1 MSAGIDFVDW
11 VTDGFSA
18 RFRIASDGPVAL
30 VSFVASGALGL
41 ADGPHDPPALGLAD
55 GPDDPPALGL
65 ADGPDDPQPLVELT
79 TVGHGRFPGGFRHV
93 DSTIGARL
101 RHVSHQ
107 RSGDGTDAWFRVV
120 QADAATGLQVE
131 SVFRA
136 RAGVGAFQ
144 TWTEVSAERGEHVVD
159 FVSSFATGAYLTD
172 SGSTVDEFALTH
184 ADNDWAAES
193 RWRIEPLRDIGLARI
208 DREAQH
214 HPPRSRA
221 VVQNR
226 GSWSTG
232 EALPIGVLSAGSS
245 GRASAGADPAGPQSY
260 ALVWQVEHNGP
271 WLYEL
276 GETRRH
282 AYVLCSGP
290 TDQEHQW
297 TAVVR
302 PGQPLVS
309 VPVSVGI
316 ASSVGRAFEV
326 LTAQR
331 RAFRHLR
338 DADRALPLVF
348 NDYMNTLMGDPTTEK
363 LLPLIDAAADA
374 GADLFCIDAG
384 WYAEGHWWDTVGEW
398 EEAASRFP
406 TGLGFVI
413 DHIRSRGMQAG
424 LWLEPEVIGIH
435 SPLAS
440 SLPSSAFVHHRGVRV
455 AEHGRHLLD
464 LRSPEARA
472 HLDSV
477 VDRLVG
483 TLGVTFFKMDYN
495 TMTGPW
501 SGSLEHSRALLD
513 WLDDVQ
519 ERYPALLIENCASG
533 AMRADFAMLSR
544 LHMQSTSDQQDPVL
558 YASIAAAA
566 PAAMLPEQAGNWAYP
581 APSMSPDLF
590 EFSLVNGV
598 LGRMYLSGYLN
609 EMSSS
614 QRAVVASAIA
624 AHRQVLEIV
633 DTAVPVW
640 PLGLPGWEDPWV
652 ALGLQA
658 ASGSGSSDLF
668 LSVWALPGAGSSV
681 SLPLPE
687 FVGLAVSV
695 TALFPT
701 ELGAW
706 DVTWDAAAGVLH
718 VANGGATPTARVL
731 RVRPEGAGAGR

>member
-1 MSAGIDFVDW
+1 MGVERAGSGRGTVTGAFVDW
-11 VTDGFSA
+11 TTPGFSA
-18 RFRIASDGPVAL
+18 RFRVGDDQPAAL
-30 VSFVASGALGL
+30 VSFAPTGGAL
-41 ADGPHDPPALGLAD
+41 ADGPA
-55 GPDDPPALGL
+55 
-65 ADGPDDPQPLVELT
+65 DPQPLVELT

-101 RHVSHQ
+101 RPVSHHVQ
-107 RSGDGTDAWFRVV
+107 EDGTDLWFRIL
-120 QADAATGLQVE
+120 QEDAVTGLQAE

-136 RAGVGAFQ
+136 EAGVPAFQ
-144 TWTEVSAERGEHVVD
+144 TWTEVRAERGEHVVD
-159 FVSSFATGAYLTD
+159 FVSSFATGAFLTD
-172 SGSTVDEFALTH
+172 SGVTVDELSLLH
-184 ADNDWAAES
+184 ADNDWAAEN
-193 RWRIEPLRDIGLARI
+193 RWHTDPLRSIGLARI

-232 EALPIGVLSAGSS
+232 EALPIGVLDASSAPYS
-245 GRASAGADPAGPQSY
+245 
-260 ALVWQVEHNGP
+260 LVWQVEHNGP

-276 GETRRH
+276 GETRQH
-282 AYVLCSGP
+282 AYLLLSGP

-297 TAVVR
+297 TTVVAPDR
-302 PGQPLVS
+302 PFVS

-316 ASSVGRAFEV
+316 ASSVGGAFEV

-331 RAFRHLR
+331 RVRRSLR
-338 DADRALPLVF
+338 PVDASMPLVF

-384 WYAEGHWWDTVGEW
+384 WYAEGHWWDTVGAW
-398 EEAASRFP
+398 EPAASRFP
-406 TGLGFVI
+406 TGLEAVI
-413 DHIRSRGMQAG
+413 GHIRSRGMQAG

-440 SLPSSAFVHHRGVRV
+440 SLPYSAFVHHRGVRV

-472 HLDSV
+472 HLDAV

-483 TLGVTFFKMDYN
+483 SLGVTFFKMDYN
-495 TMTGPW
+495 TMTGPF

-519 ERYPALLIENCASG
+519 ARYPALLIENCASG
-533 AMRADFAMLSR
+533 AMRADAAMLSR
-544 LHMQSTSDQQDPVL
+544 LHLQSTSDQQDPVL

-581 APSMSPDLF
+581 APSMSDDLF
-590 EFSLVNGV
+590 TLSLVNGV
-598 LGRMYLSGYLN
+598 LGRMYLSGYLSS
-609 EMSSS
+609 MSGA
-614 QRAVVASAIA
+614 QREVVGSAIA
-624 AHRQVLEIV
+624 AHRQVLEII
-633 DTAVPVW
+633 DAALPVW
-640 PLGLPGWEDPWV
+640 PLGLPGWEDTWI
-652 ALGLQA
+652 ALGLRA
-658 ASGSGSSDLF
+658 ASGDLY
-668 LSVWALPGAGSSV
+668 LSVWALPGAPSAV
-681 SLPLPE
+681 SLPLP
-687 FVGLAVSV
+687 GWAGHAVTV
-695 TALFPT
+695 EPLFPT

-706 DVTWDAAAGVLH
+706 AVSWDAAAGVLH
-718 VANGGATPTARVL
+718 VDHGGATPTARVF
-731 RVRPEGAGAGR
+731 RVRRAPGIRLEGADAGR

>member
-1 MSAGIDFVDW
+1 MSDGPTFVDW
-11 VTDGFSA
+11 VTDGFAA
-18 RFRIASDGPVAL
+18 RFRVGADQPAAL
-30 VSFVASGALGL
+30 VSFVATGGVL
-41 ADGPHDPPALGLAD
+41 ADGPE
-55 GPDDPPALGL
+55 
-65 ADGPDDPQPLVELT
+65 DPQPLVELT

-101 RHVSHQ
+101 RPVSHHVHD
-107 RSGDGTDAWFRVV
+107 DGTDLWFRIV
-120 QADAATGLQVE
+120 QADGATRLQAE

-136 RAGVGAFQ
+136 RAGVPAFQ
-144 TWTEVSAERGEHVVD
+144 TWTEVSAEHGEHVVD
-159 FVSSFATGAYLTD
+159 SVSSFATGAFLTD
-172 SGSTVDEFALTH
+172 SGATVDELTLVH

-193 RWRIEPLRDIGLARI
+193 RWRTDPLRSIGLAAI

-232 EALPIGVLSAGSS
+232 EALPIGVL
-245 GRASAGADPAGPQSY
+245 QSDRY

-282 AYVLCSGP
+282 AYLLLSGP

-297 TAVVR
+297 TTVVT
-302 PGQPLVS
+302 PEQPFTS

-316 ASSVGRAFEV
+316 ARSSSSALAV

-331 RAFRHLR
+331 RAFRAVR
-338 DADRALPLVF
+338 PADRALPLVF

-384 WYAEGHWWDTVGEW
+384 WYAEGHWWDTVGAW

-406 TGLGFVI
+406 TGLGAVI
-413 DHIRSRGMQAG
+413 DHIRGRGMQAG

-440 SLPSSAFVHHRGVRV
+440 TLPPSAFVEHHGVRV

-483 TLGVTFFKMDYN
+483 ELGVTFFKMDNN
-495 TMTGPW
+495 TMTGPFA
-501 SGSLEHSRALLD
+501 GMLDHQRALLD
-513 WLDDVQ
+513 WLDAVQ

-533 AMRADFAMLSR
+533 AMRADWAMLSR

-558 YASIAAAA
+558 SATIAAAA

-581 APSMSPDLF
+581 APTMDPELF
-590 EFSLVNGV
+590 TLSLVNGV

-609 EMSSS
+609 EMSAS
-614 QRAVVASAIA
+614 QRAVVGDAIA
-624 AHRQVLEIV
+624 AHRQVLEIIES
-633 DTAVPVW
+633 AVPVW
-640 PLGLPGWEDPWV
+640 PLGLPGWEHTWV
-652 ALGLQA
+652 ALGLA
-658 ASGSGSSDLF
+658 VPDGDLF
-668 LSVWALPGAGSSV
+668 LSVWALPGASASV
-681 SLPLPE
+681 SLPLPAFAGQTVVVE
-687 FVGLAVSV
+687 P
-695 TALFPT
+695 LFPT
-701 ELGAW
+701 ALGSWSVA
-706 DVTWDAAAGVLH
+706 WDAASGSLEVT
-718 VANGGATPTARVL
+718 NGGSTPTARVL
-731 RVRPEGAGAGR
+731 RVRSQEADAEA

>member
-1 MSAGIDFVDW
+1 VGVERTGSGRGTVTREFADW
-11 VTDGFSA
+11 TTPGFSA
-18 RFRIASDGPVAL
+18 RFRVGDDQPAAL
-30 VSFVASGALGL
+30 VSFVPAGGAL
-41 ADGPHDPPALGLAD
+41 ADGPA
-55 GPDDPPALGL
+55 
-65 ADGPDDPQPLVELT
+65 DPQPLVELT

-101 RHVSHQ
+101 RPVSHHVHE
-107 RSGDGTDAWFRVV
+107 DGTDLWFRIL
-120 QADAATGLQVE
+120 QEDAATGLQAE

-136 RAGVGAFQ
+136 EAGVPAFQ
-144 TWTEVSAERGEHVVD
+144 TWTEVRAERGEHVVD
-159 FVSSFATGAYLTD
+159 FVSSFATGAFLTD
-172 SGSTVDEFALTH
+172 SGATVDELSLLH
-184 ADNDWAAES
+184 ADNDWAAEN
-193 RWRIEPLRDIGLARI
+193 RWRSDPLRSIGLARI

-232 EALPIGVLSAGSS
+232 EALPIGLLD
-245 GRASAGADPAGPQSY
+245 GASY

-282 AYVLCSGP
+282 AYLLLSGP

-297 TAVVR
+297 ATVVAPDR
-302 PGQPLVS
+302 PFVS

-316 ASSVGRAFEV
+316 ASSVGGAFEV

-331 RAFRHLR
+331 RARRSLR
-338 DADRALPLVF
+338 PVDASMPLVF

-384 WYAEGHWWDTVGEW
+384 WYAEGHWWDTVGAW
-398 EEAASRFP
+398 EPAASRFP
-406 TGLGFVI
+406 TGLEFVI
-413 DHIRSRGMQAG
+413 GHIRSRGMQAG

-440 SLPSSAFVHHRGVRV
+440 SLPASAFVHHRGVRV

-472 HLDSV
+472 HLDAV

-483 TLGVTFFKMDYN
+483 SLGVTFFKMDHN
-495 TMTGPW
+495 TMTGPF
-501 SGSLEHSRALLD
+501 SGSLEHARALLD

-519 ERYPALLIENCASG
+519 ARYPALLIENCASG
-533 AMRADFAMLSR
+533 AMRADAAMLSR
-544 LHMQSTSDQQDPVL
+544 LHLQSTSDQQDPVL

-581 APSMSPDLF
+581 APSMSDDLF
-590 EFSLVNGV
+590 TLSLVNGV
-598 LGRMYLSGYLN
+598 LGRMYLSGYLSS
-609 EMSSS
+609 MSGE
-614 QRAVVASAIA
+614 QREVVGFAIA
-624 AHRQVLEIV
+624 AHRQVLEII
-633 DTAVPVW
+633 DTALPEW
-640 PLGLPGWEDPWV
+640 PLGLPGWEDAWV
-652 ALGLQA
+652 ALGLRA
-658 ASGSGSSDLF
+658 ASGDLY
-668 LSVWALPGAGSSV
+668 LSVWALPGASSSV
-681 SLPLPE
+681 SLPLS
-687 FVGLAVSV
+687 GWAGRTV
-695 TALFPT
+695 TVEPLFPT

-706 DVTWDAAAGVLH
+706 DVSWDAAAGVLH
-718 VANGGATPTARVL
+718 VDHGGATPTARVL
-731 RVRPEGAGAGR
+731 RVRREPGTPPEGADAGR

>member
-1 MSAGIDFVDW
+1 MSGVFADW
-11 VTDGFSA
+11 VTPGFSA
-18 RFRIASDGPVAL
+18 RFRIGDDQPAAL
-30 VSFVASGALGL
+30 VSFVAAGGALAGGAR
-41 ADGPHDPPALGLAD
+41 ADGALLD
-55 GPDDPPALGL
+55 GPA
-65 ADGPDDPQPLVELT
+65 DPQPLVELT
-79 TVGHGRFPGGFRHV
+79 TIGHGRFPGGYRHV

-101 RHVSHQ
+101 RPVSW
-107 RSGDGTDAWFRVV
+107 RVSDDATDPWFRIV
-120 QADAATGLQVE
+120 QADVATGLQVE

-136 RAGVGAFQ
+136 RADVAGFQ
-144 TWTEVSAERGEHVVD
+144 TWTEVSAEDGEHVVD
-159 FVSSFATGAYLTD
+159 FVSSFATGAFLTD
-172 SGSTVDEFALTH
+172 SGAGVDDLALVH

-193 RWRIEPLRDIGLARI
+193 RWRTDPLRSIGLAAI

-232 EALPIGVLSAGSS
+232 EALPIGVLTTAP
-245 GRASAGADPAGPQSY
+245 SAGAAPY

-282 AYVLCSGP
+282 AYVLLSGP

-297 TAVVR
+297 TAVVA
-302 PGQPLVS
+302 PGQPFVS

-316 ASSVGRAFEV
+316 AGSVGGAFGV

-331 RAFRHLR
+331 RAFRHVR
-338 DADRALPLVF
+338 EADRALPLVF

-384 WYAEGHWWDTVGEW
+384 WYAEGHWWDTVGAW

-435 SPLAS
+435 SPLAAT
-440 SLPSSAFVHHRGVRV
+440 LPDDAFVHHHGVRV

-464 LRSPEARA
+464 LRSPAARA

-483 TLGVTFFKMDYN
+483 SLGVTFFKMDNN
-495 TMTGPW
+495 TMTGPFA
-501 SGSLEHSRALLD
+501 GMLDHQRALLD
-513 WLDDVQ
+513 WIDAVQ
-519 ERYPALLIENCASG
+519 ERYPSLLIENCASG
-533 AMRADFAMLSR
+533 AMRADSAMLSR

-558 YASIAAAA
+558 SASIAAAA

-590 EFSLVNGV
+590 DLSLVNGV

-609 EMSSS
+609 SMSTS
-614 QRAVVASAIA
+614 QRAVVRSAIA
-624 AHRQVLEIV
+624 AHRAVLEIIESS
-633 DTAVPVW
+633 VPEW
-640 PLGLPGWEDPWV
+640 PLGLPAWEDPWL
-652 ALGLQA
+652 ALGLRA
-658 ASGSGSSDLF
+658 PSGDLY
-668 LSVWALPGAGSSV
+668 LSVWSLPGASGSV
-681 SLPLPE
+681 SLPLPG
-687 FVGLAVSV
+687 FAGQAVV
-695 TALFPT
+695 VEPLFPT
-701 ELGAW
+701 ALGSW
-706 DVTWDAAAGVLH
+706 SVTWDAASGSLE

-731 RVRPEGAGAGR
+731 RVRPEGADAEH

>member
-1 MSAGIDFVDW
+1 MSGTFADW
-11 VTDGFSA
+11 VTPGFSA
-18 RFRIASDGPVAL
+18 RFRIGDDQPAAL
-30 VSFVASGALGL
+30 VSFVPAGGAL
-41 ADGPHDPPALGLAD
+41 ADGPV
-55 GPDDPPALGL
+55 
-65 ADGPDDPQPLVELT
+65 DPQPLVELT
-79 TVGHGRFPGGFRHV
+79 TIGHGRFPGGFRHV

-101 RHVSHQ
+101 RPVSH
-107 RSGDGTDAWFRVV
+107 RVSDDGTDPWFRIV

-136 RAGVGAFQ
+136 RADVPGFQ
-144 TWTEVSAERGEHVVD
+144 TWTEVSTPEGGEHVVD
-159 FVSSFATGAYLTD
+159 FASSFATGAFLTD
-172 SGSTVDEFALTH
+172 SGATVDDLSLAH

-193 RWRIEPLRDIGLARI
+193 RWRTDPLRSIGLARI

-232 EALPIGVLSAGSS
+232 EALPIGVLTPA
-245 GRASAGADPAGPQSY
+245 ASAGAGPY

-282 AYVLCSGP
+282 AYLMLSGP

-297 TAVVR
+297 TAVVA
-302 PGQPLVS
+302 PGQPFVS

-316 ASSVGRAFEV
+316 ASSVGSAFAV

-331 RAFRHLR
+331 RAFRHVR
-338 DADRALPLVF
+338 EADRTLPLVF

-384 WYAEGHWWDTVGEW
+384 WYAEGHWWDTVGAW

-435 SPLAS
+435 SPLAI
-440 SLPSSAFVHHRGVRV
+440 SLPSSAFVHHHGVRV

-464 LRSPEARA
+464 LRSPAARA

-483 TLGVTFFKMDYN
+483 SLGVTFFKMDYN

-501 SGSLEHSRALLD
+501 VGTVDGGRALLD

-519 ERYPALLIENCASG
+519 ERYPSLLIENCASG
-533 AMRADFAMLSR
+533 AMRADSAMLSR

-558 YASIAAAA
+558 SASIAAAA

-581 APSMSPDLF
+581 APSMADDLF
-590 EFSLVNGV
+590 EMSLVNGV

-609 EMSSS
+609 EMSAA
-614 QRAVVASAIA
+614 QRAVVRSAIT
-624 AHRQVLEIV
+624 AHRTVLEVIESS
-633 DTAVPVW
+633 VPEW
-640 PLGLPGWEDPWV
+640 PLGLPAWEDPWL
-652 ALGLQA
+652 ALGLRA
-658 ASGSGSSDLF
+658 PGGDLY

-681 SLPLPE
+681 SLPLPG
-687 FVGLAVSV
+687 FVGQAVV
-695 TALFPT
+695 VEPLFPT
-701 ELGAW
+701 ALGSWSVA
-706 DVTWDAAAGVLH
+706 WDAASGSLEVT
-718 VANGGATPTARVL
+718 NSGATPTARVL
-731 RVRPEGAGAGR
+731 RVRPEGADAEH

>member
-1 MSAGIDFVDW
+1 MSDGSTFVDW
-11 VTDGFSA
+11 VTDGFAA
-18 RFRIASDGPVAL
+18 RFRVGADQPAAL
-30 VSFVASGALGL
+30 VSFVPTGRVSTDGVSGGA
-41 ADGPHDPPALGLAD
+41 
-55 GPDDPPALGL
+55 L

-79 TVGHGRFPGGFRHV
+79 TIGHGRFPGGFRHV

-101 RHVSHQ
+101 RPVSHHVHD
-107 RSGDGTDAWFRVV
+107 DGADLWFRVV

-136 RAGVGAFQ
+136 RAGVPAFQ
-144 TWTEVSAERGEHVVD
+144 TWTEVSVERGEHVVD
-159 FVSSFATGAYLTD
+159 SVSSFATGAFLTD
-172 SGSTVDEFALTH
+172 SGATVDEFALVH

-193 RWRIEPLRDIGLARI
+193 RWRTDPLRDIGLATI

-232 EALPIGVLSAGSS
+232 EALPIGVLQ
-245 GRASAGADPAGPQSY
+245 ADGTVPAPY

-282 AYVLCSGP
+282 AYLLLSGP

-297 TAVVR
+297 TAVVT
-302 PGQPLVS
+302 PEQPFTS

-316 ASSVGRAFEV
+316 AGSIDDAFGV
-326 LTAQR
+326 LTRQR
-331 RAFRHLR
+331 RAFRHVR
-338 DADRALPLVF
+338 EADRALPLVF

-384 WYAEGHWWDTVGEW
+384 WYAEGHWWDTVGAW

-406 TGLGFVI
+406 TGLGAVI
-413 DHIRSRGMQAG
+413 DHIRARGMQAG
-424 LWLEPEVIGIH
+424 LWLEPEVIGVH
-435 SPLAS
+435 SPLAI
-440 SLPSSAFVHHRGVRV
+440 SLPSSAFVEHHGVRV

-472 HLDSV
+472 HLDAV

-483 TLGVTFFKMDYN
+483 ELGVTFFKMDNN
-495 TMTGPW
+495 TMTGPFA
-501 SGSLEHSRALLD
+501 GMLDHQRALLD
-513 WLDDVQ
+513 WLDAVQ

-533 AMRADFAMLSR
+533 AMRADWAMLSR

-558 YASIAAAA
+558 SATIAAAA

-581 APSMSPDLF
+581 APTMDPELF
-590 EFSLVNGV
+590 TLSLVNGV

-609 EMSSS
+609 EMSPS
-614 QRAVVASAIA
+614 QRALVGDAIA
-624 AHRQVLEIV
+624 AHRQVLDVVE
-633 DTAVPVW
+633 ASVPVW
-640 PLGLPGWEDPWV
+640 PLGLPAWEDPWV
-652 ALGLQA
+652 ALGLRA
-658 ASGSGSSDLF
+658 TSGDLY
-668 LSVWALPGAGSSV
+668 LSVWSLPGASSSV
-681 SLPLPE
+681 SLPLPA
-687 FVGLAVSV
+687 LAGQAVAV
-695 TALFPT
+695 EPLFPT
-701 ELGAW
+701 ALGSWSVA
-706 DVTWDAAAGVLH
+706 WDAASGSLEVT
-718 VANGGATPTARVL
+718 NGGSTPTARVL
-731 RVRPEGAGAGR
+731 RVRPQEADAGA

>member
-1 MSAGIDFVDW
+1 MSGEFVDW
-11 VTDGFSA
+11 TTPGFSA
-18 RFRIASDGPVAL
+18 RFRVGDDQPAAL
-30 VSFVASGALGL
+30 VSFVPVGGAL
-41 ADGPHDPPALGLAD
+41 ADGTLSD
-55 GPDDPPALGL
+55 GPA
-65 ADGPDDPQPLVELT
+65 DPQPLVELT

-101 RHVSHQ
+101 RPVSHHVHE
-107 RSGDGTDAWFRVV
+107 DGTDVWFRIL
-120 QADAATGLQVE
+120 QEDAATGLQAE

-136 RAGVGAFQ
+136 EAGVPAFQ
-144 TWTEVSAERGEHVVD
+144 TWTEVRAERGEHVVD
-159 FVSSFATGAYLTD
+159 FVSSFATGAFLTD
-172 SGSTVDEFALTH
+172 SGVTVDELSLLH
-184 ADNDWAAES
+184 ADNDWAAEN
-193 RWRIEPLRDIGLARI
+193 RWRTDPLRSIGLARI

-232 EALPIGVLSAGSS
+232 EALPIGVLDA
-245 GRASAGADPAGPQSY
+245 ASTAYS
-260 ALVWQVEHNGP
+260 LVWQVEHNGP

-282 AYVLCSGP
+282 AYLLLSGP

-297 TAVVR
+297 TTVVTPDR
-302 PGQPLVS
+302 PFVS

-316 ASSVGRAFEV
+316 ASSVGGAFEV

-331 RAFRHLR
+331 RARRSLR
-338 DADRALPLVF
+338 PVDASMPLVF

-384 WYAEGHWWDTVGEW
+384 WYAEGHWWDTVGAW
-398 EEAASRFP
+398 EPAASRFP
-406 TGLGFVI
+406 TGLEAVI
-413 DHIRSRGMQAG
+413 GHIRSRGMQAG

-440 SLPSSAFVHHRGVRV
+440 SLPASAFVHHRGVRV

-472 HLDSV
+472 HLDAV

-483 TLGVTFFKMDYN
+483 SLGVSFFKMDYN
-495 TMTGPW
+495 TMTGPF

-519 ERYPALLIENCASG
+519 ARYPALLIENCASG
-533 AMRADFAMLSR
+533 AMRADAAMLSR
-544 LHMQSTSDQQDPVL
+544 LHLQSTSDQQDPVL

-581 APSMSPDLF
+581 APSMSDDLF
-590 EFSLVNGV
+590 TLSLVNGV
-598 LGRMYLSGYLN
+598 LGRMYLSGYLSS
-609 EMSSS
+609 MSGA
-614 QRAVVASAIA
+614 QRAVVGSAIA
-624 AHRQVLEIV
+624 AHRQVLEIIDV
-633 DTAVPVW
+633 ALPVW
-640 PLGLPGWEDPWV
+640 PLGLPGWEDTWI
-652 ALGLQA
+652 ALGLRA
-658 ASGSGSSDLF
+658 ASGDLY
-668 LSVWALPGAGSSV
+668 LSLWALPGAPSAV
-681 SLPLPE
+681 ALPLPGFFGQSVTVSPLFPAE
-687 FVGLAVSV
+687 LGGWAVS
-695 TALFPT
+695 
-701 ELGAW
+701 
-706 DVTWDAAAGVLH
+706 WDAAAGVLH
-718 VANGGATPTARVL
+718 VDHGGATPTARVL
-731 RVRPEGAGAGR
+731 RVRREPGIPSEGADAGR

>member
-1 MSAGIDFVDW
+1 MSRSPESVDW
-11 VTDGFSA
+11 VTDAFAA
-18 RFRIASDGPVAL
+18 RFRIDPDQPVAL
-30 VSFVASGALGL
+30 VSFVAADGTL
-41 ADGPHDPPALGLAD
+41 ADGT
-55 GPDDPPALGL
+55 L

-93 DSTIGARL
+93 DSTVGARL
-101 RHVSHQ
+101 RPVSHQ
-107 RSGDGTDAWFRVV
+107 ASDDVTDPWFRVV
-120 QADAATGLQVE
+120 QADAATGLQIE

-136 RAGVGAFQ
+136 RAGVAAFR
-144 TWTEVSAERGEHVVD
+144 TWTEVRAERGEHVVD
-159 FVSSFATGAYLTD
+159 FVSSFATGAFLTD
-172 SGSTVDEFALTH
+172 SGAGVDDLVLTH

-193 RWRIEPLRDIGLARI
+193 RWRTDPLRDIGLARI

-232 EALPIGVLSAGSS
+232 EALPIGVLSA
-245 GRASAGADPAGPQSY
+245 AGY

-302 PGQPLVS
+302 PGQPFVS

-316 ASSVGRAFEV
+316 ASSVGGAFAV

-363 LLPLIDAAADA
+363 LLPLIDAAAEA

-384 WYAEGHWWDTVGEW
+384 WYAEGHWWDTVGAW
-398 EEAASRFP
+398 EAAASRFP
-406 TGLGFVI
+406 TGLGSVI

-440 SLPSSAFVHHRGVRV
+440 SLPSSAFVHHHGVRV

-501 SGSLEHSRALLD
+501 SGSIEHSRALLD
-513 WLDDVQ
+513 WLDAVQ
-519 ERYPALLIENCASG
+519 VRYPELLIENCASG

-558 YASIAAAA
+558 SASIAAAA
-566 PAAMLPEQAGNWAYP
+566 PGAMLPEQAGNWAYP
-581 APSMSPDLF
+581 APSMSDDLF
-590 EFSLVNGV
+590 ELSLVNGV

-609 EMSSS
+609 EMSAA
-614 QRAVVASAIA
+614 QRSVVASAIA

-633 DTAVPVW
+633 DSSVPVW
-640 PLGLPGWEDPWV
+640 PLGLPAWEDRWLS
-652 ALGLQA
+652 LGLRA
-658 ASGSGSSDLF
+658 ASGDLY
-668 LSVWALPGAGSSV
+668 LSVWALPGASSLV
-681 SLPLPE
+681 SLPL
-687 FVGLAVSV
+687 GSLGRTGADV
-695 TALFPT
+695 TVEALFPT
-701 ELGAW
+701 ALGPWSVSWDGASGELHI
-706 DVTWDAAAGVLH
+706 DH
-718 VANGGATPTARVL
+718 GGATPTARVF
-731 RVRPEGAGAGR
+731 RVRSQEADAGR

>member
-1 MSAGIDFVDW
+1 VGVERIGTGRGTVTGAFVDW
-11 VTDGFSA
+11 TTPGFSA
-18 RFRIASDGPVAL
+18 RFRVGDDQPAAL
-30 VSFVASGALGL
+30 VSVVPAGGAL
-41 ADGPHDPPALGLAD
+41 ADGPA
-55 GPDDPPALGL
+55 
-65 ADGPDDPQPLVELT
+65 DPQPLVELT

-101 RHVSHQ
+101 RPVSHHVHE
-107 RSGDGTDAWFRVV
+107 DGTDLWFRIL
-120 QADAATGLQVE
+120 QEDAATGLQAD

-136 RAGVGAFQ
+136 EAGVPAFQ
-144 TWTEVSAERGEHVVD
+144 TWTEVRAERDEHVVD
-159 FVSSFATGAYLTD
+159 FVSSFATGAFLTD
-172 SGSTVDEFALTH
+172 SGVTVDELSLLH
-184 ADNDWAAES
+184 ADNDWAAEN
-193 RWRIEPLRDIGLARI
+193 RWRSDPLRSIGLARI

-232 EALPIGVLSAGSS
+232 EALPIGVLD
-245 GRASAGADPAGPQSY
+245 GASY

-282 AYVLCSGP
+282 AYLLLSGP

-297 TAVVR
+297 TTIVAPDR
-302 PGQPLVS
+302 PFVS

-316 ASSVGRAFEV
+316 ASSVGGAFEV

-331 RAFRHLR
+331 RARRSLR
-338 DADRALPLVF
+338 PVDASMPLVF

-363 LLPLIDAAADA
+363 LLPLVDAAADA

-384 WYAEGHWWDTVGEW
+384 WYAEGHWWDTVGAW
-398 EEAASRFP
+398 EPAASRFP
-406 TGLGFVI
+406 TGLEFVI
-413 DHIRSRGMQAG
+413 GHIRSRGMQAG

-440 SLPSSAFVHHRGVRV
+440 SLPSTAFVHHRGVRV

-472 HLDSV
+472 HLDAV

-483 TLGVTFFKMDYN
+483 SLGVTFFKMDYN
-495 TMTGPW
+495 TMTGPF

-519 ERYPALLIENCASG
+519 ARYPGLLIENCASG
-533 AMRADFAMLSR
+533 AMRADAAMLSR
-544 LHMQSTSDQQDPVL
+544 LHLQSTSDQQDPVL

-581 APSMSPDLF
+581 APSMSDDLF
-590 EFSLVNGV
+590 TLSLVNGV
-598 LGRMYLSGYLN
+598 LGRMYLSGYLSS
-609 EMSSS
+609 MSGA
-614 QRAVVASAIA
+614 QREVVGSAIA
-624 AHRQVLEIV
+624 AHRQVLEII
-633 DTAVPVW
+633 DTALPEW
-640 PLGLPGWEDPWV
+640 PLGLPGWEDTWV
-652 ALGLQA
+652 ALGLRA
-658 ASGSGSSDLF
+658 ASGDLY
-668 LSVWALPGAGSSV
+668 LSVWALPGAPSAV
-681 SLPLPE
+681 SLQLPG
-687 FVGLAVSV
+687 FFGQSV
-695 TALFPT
+695 TVSPLFPT

-706 DVTWDAAAGVLH
+706 AVSWDAAAGVLH
-718 VANGGATPTARVL
+718 VDHGGATPTARVL
-731 RVRPEGAGAGR
+731 RVRRQPGASPEGADAGR

>member
-1 MSAGIDFVDW
+1 MGVERAGAGRGTVTEEFVDW
-11 VTDGFSA
+11 TTPGFSA
-18 RFRIASDGPVAL
+18 RFRVGEDQPAAL
-30 VSFVASGALGL
+30 VSFVPAGGALAGGAL
-41 ADGPHDPPALGLAD
+41 SDGPV
-55 GPDDPPALGL
+55 
-65 ADGPDDPQPLVELT
+65 DPQPLVELT

-101 RHVSHQ
+101 RPVSHHVHD
-107 RSGDGTDAWFRVV
+107 DGTDLWFRIL
-120 QADAATGLQVE
+120 QEDAATGLQAE

-136 RAGVGAFQ
+136 EAGVPAFE
-144 TWTEVSAERGEHVVD
+144 TWTEVRAERGEHVVD
-159 FVSSFATGAYLTD
+159 FVSSFATGAFLND
-172 SGSTVDEFALTH
+172 SGVTVDELSLLH
-184 ADNDWAAES
+184 AENDWAAEN
-193 RWRIEPLRDIGLARI
+193 RWRTDALRSIGLAHI

-232 EALPIGVLSAGSS
+232 EALPIGVLG
-245 GRASAGADPAGPQSY
+245 GPAYS
-260 ALVWQVEHNGP
+260 LVWQVEHNGP

-282 AYVLCSGP
+282 AYLLLSGP

-297 TAVVR
+297 TAVVAPDR
-302 PGQPLVS
+302 PFVS

-316 ASSVGRAFEV
+316 ASSVDGAFAV
-326 LTAQR
+326 LTRQR
-331 RAFRHLR
+331 RARRALR
-338 DADRALPLVF
+338 PADADLPLVF

-384 WYAEGHWWDTVGEW
+384 WYAEGHWWDTVGAW
-398 EEAASRFP
+398 EPAASRFP
-406 TGLGFVI
+406 TGLSVVV
-413 DHIRSRGMQAG
+413 DHIRDRGMRAG

-440 SLPSSAFVHHRGVRV
+440 SLPSSAFVHHHGVRV

-472 HLDSV
+472 HLDGV

-483 TLGVTFFKMDYN
+483 SLGVTFFKMDYN

-501 SGSLEHSRALLD
+501 VGSVEGGRALLD

-519 ERYPALLIENCASG
+519 ARYPALLIENCASG
-533 AMRADFAMLSR
+533 AMRADAAMLSR

-581 APSMSPDLF
+581 APSMSDDLF
-590 EFSLVNGV
+590 TLSLVNGV
-598 LGRMYLSGYLN
+598 LGRMYLSGYLSS
-609 EMSSS
+609 MSVA
-614 QRAVVASAIA
+614 QREVVGSAIA
-624 AHRQVLEIV
+624 AHRAVLSVVESSL
-633 DTAVPVW
+633 PVW
-640 PLGLPGWEDPWV
+640 PLGLPGWEDTWV
-652 ALGLQA
+652 ALGLA
-658 ASGSGSSDLF
+658 VPDGDLY
-668 LSVWALPGAGSSV
+668 LSVWALPGASPSV
-681 SLPLPE
+681 SLPLPG
-687 FVGLAVSV
+687 FAGRSVSV
-695 TALFPT
+695 EPLFPT
-701 ELGAW
+701 ALGPW
-706 DVTWDAAAGVLH
+706 EVTWDASAGVLH
-718 VANGGATPTARVL
+718 VDDGGATPTARVL
-731 RVRPEGAGAGR
+731 RVRSEGADAGT

>member
-1 MSAGIDFVDW
+1 MGDEFAGSGRGTVSGESVDW
-11 VTDGFSA
+11 TTPGFSA
-18 RFRIASDGPVAL
+18 RFRIAPDGPVAL
-30 VSFVASGALGL
+30 ASFVPAGGAL
-41 ADGPHDPPALGLAD
+41 AEGPS
-55 GPDDPPALGL
+55 
-65 ADGPDDPQPLVELT
+65 DPQPLVELT

-107 RSGDGTDAWFRVV
+107 VHEDGTDLWFRVL
-120 QADAATGLQVE
+120 QEDAATGLQAE

-136 RAGVGAFQ
+136 EAGVAAFQ
-144 TWTEVSAERGEHVVD
+144 TWTEVRAQRGEHVVD
-159 FVSSFATGAYLTD
+159 FVSSFATGAFLTD
-172 SGSTVDEFALTH
+172 AGVTVDALSLLH

-193 RWRIEPLRDIGLARI
+193 RWRTDPLRDIGLARI

-214 HPPRSRA
+214 HPPRSRV

-232 EALPIGVLSAGSS
+232 EALPIGVLDAPSATCG
-245 GRASAGADPAGPQSY
+245 Y

-282 AYVLCSGP
+282 AYLLLSGP

-297 TAVVR
+297 TAVVAPDR
-302 PGQPLVS
+302 PFVS
-309 VPVSVGI
+309 VPASVGI
-316 ASSVGRAFEV
+316 ASSVGAAFAV
-326 LTAQR
+326 LTQQR
-331 RAFRHLR
+331 RARRALR
-338 DADRALPLVF
+338 PADADLPLVF

-363 LLPLIDAAADA
+363 LLPLVDAAADA

-384 WYAEGHWWDTVGEW
+384 WYAEGHWWDTVGAW
-398 EEAASRFP
+398 EPAASRFP
-406 TGLGFVI
+406 GGLGVVLS
-413 DHIRSRGMQAG
+413 HITERGMRAG

-440 SLPSSAFVHHRGVRV
+440 SLPPSAFVHHHGVRV

-464 LRSPEARA
+464 LRSPDARA
-472 HLDSV
+472 HLDAV

-483 TLGVTFFKMDYN
+483 EFGVSFFKMDEN

-513 WLDDVQ
+513 WLDAVQ
-519 ERYPALLIENCASG
+519 ERHPSLLIENCASG

-558 YASIAAAA
+558 SASIVAAA

-581 APSMSPDLF
+581 APSMSDDLF
-590 EFSLVNGV
+590 TVSLVNGV

-609 EMSSS
+609 EMSSA

-624 AHRQVLEIV
+624 AHRAVLDVV
-633 DTAVPVW
+633 DTAIPVW
-640 PLGLPGWEDPWV
+640 PLGLPGWEDTWV
-652 ALGLQA
+652 ALGLA
-658 ASGSGSSDLF
+658 APDGDLY
-668 LSVWALPGAGSSV
+668 LSVWALPGASPSV
-681 SLPLPE
+681 SLPLPG
-687 FVGLAVSV
+687 FAGRSVSV
-695 TALFPT
+695 EPLFPT
-701 ELGAW
+701 ALGPW
-706 DVTWDAAAGVLH
+706 EVTWDASAGVLH
-718 VANGGATPTARVL
+718 VDSGGATPTARVL
-731 RVRPEGAGAGR
+731 RVRSEGADAGT

>member
-1 MSAGIDFVDW
+1 MGHEFAGTGRGGPGRDAVSAFVDW
-11 VTDGFSA
+11 VTPGFSA
-18 RFRIASDGPVAL
+18 RFRIASDRPVAL
-30 VSFVASGALGL
+30 VSFVPTGGAL
-41 ADGPHDPPALGLAD
+41 ADGPE
-55 GPDDPPALGL
+55 
-65 ADGPDDPQPLVELT
+65 DPQPLVELT

-101 RHVSHQ
+101 RYVSHDDAPVSVGGTG
-107 RSGDGTDAWFRVV
+107 SGPADTTGAVDGTDLWFRIV
-120 QADAATGLQVE
+120 QEDAATRLQVV
-131 SVFRA
+131 SVFCA
-136 RAGVGAFQ
+136 HAGVGAFR
-144 TWTEVSAERGEHVVD
+144 TWTEVSAAEGEHVVD
-159 FVSSFATGAYLTD
+159 FVSSFATGAFLTD
-172 SGSTVDEFALTH
+172 FGATVDELSLTH
-184 ADNDWAAES
+184 AENDWAAES
-193 RWRIEPLRDIGLARI
+193 RWRTDPLRSIGLARI

-232 EALPIGVLSAGSS
+232 EALPIGVLHA
-245 GRASAGADPAGPQSY
+245 ADF

-282 AYVLCSGP
+282 AYVLLSGP

-297 TAVVR
+297 SAVVA
-302 PGQPLVS
+302 PGHPFVS

-316 ASSVGRAFEV
+316 AGSVGDAFAV
-326 LTAQR
+326 LTRQR
-331 RAFRHLR
+331 RAFRHVRL
-338 DADRALPLVF
+338 ADHTLPLVF

-384 WYAEGHWWDTVGEW
+384 WYAEGHWWDTVGAW
-398 EEAASRFP
+398 EPAASRFP
-406 TGLGFVI
+406 TGLGSVI

-424 LWLEPEVIGIH
+424 LWLEPEVVGIH

-464 LRSPEARA
+464 LRSPDARA
-472 HLDSV
+472 HLDAV

-483 TLGVTFFKMDYN
+483 TVGVTFFKMDNN
-495 TMTGPW
+495 TMTGPFD
-501 SGSLEHSRALLD
+501 GQLEHQRALLD

-519 ERYPALLIENCASG
+519 ARYPSLLIENCASG

-558 YASIAAAA
+558 SATIAASA

-590 EFSLVNGV
+590 DLSLVNGV

-609 EMSSS
+609 EMSTA
-614 QRAVVASAIA
+614 QLGVVAAAIE
-624 AHRQVLEIV
+624 AHRTVLADV
-633 DTAVPVW
+633 SSALPVW
-640 PLGLPGWEDPWV
+640 PLGLPGWEDTWV
-652 ALGLQA
+652 ALGLDVPD
-658 ASGSGSSDLF
+658 GDLY
-668 LSVWALPGAGSSV
+668 LSVWALPGASSSV
-681 SLPLPE
+681 SLPLPAL
-687 FVGLAVSV
+687 VGQPVAVSP
-695 TALFPT
+695 LFPT
-701 ELGAW
+701 AIGAW
-706 DVTWDAAAGVLH
+706 EVSWDADAGVLH
-718 VANGGATPTARVL
+718 VDHGGATPTARVF
-731 RVRPEGAGAGR
+731 RVRRDPGVRSGGAGAGR

>member
-1 MSAGIDFVDW
+1 MTGAFVDW
-11 VTDGFSA
+11 TTPGFSA
-18 RFRIASDGPVAL
+18 RFRVGDDQPAAL
-30 VSFVASGALGL
+30 VSFVPAGGAL
-41 ADGPHDPPALGLAD
+41 ADGALSD
-55 GPDDPPALGL
+55 GPA
-65 ADGPDDPQPLVELT
+65 DPQPLVELT

-101 RHVSHQ
+101 RPVSHHVQ
-107 RSGDGTDAWFRVV
+107 GDGTDLWFRIL
-120 QADAATGLQVE
+120 QEDAATGLQAE

-136 RAGVGAFQ
+136 EAGVPAFQ
-144 TWTEVSAERGEHVVD
+144 TWTEVRAERGEYVVD
-159 FVSSFATGAYLTD
+159 FVSSFATGAFLTD
-172 SGSTVDEFALTH
+172 SGVTVDELSLLH
-184 ADNDWAAES
+184 ADNDWAAEN
-193 RWRIEPLRDIGLARI
+193 RWRTDPLRSIGLARI

-232 EALPIGVLSAGSS
+232 EALPIGVLDASSAPYS
-245 GRASAGADPAGPQSY
+245 
-260 ALVWQVEHNGP
+260 LVWQVEHNGP

-276 GETRRH
+276 GETRRN
-282 AYVLCSGP
+282 AYLLLSGP

-297 TAVVR
+297 TTVVAPDR
-302 PGQPLVS
+302 PFVS

-316 ASSVGRAFEV
+316 ASSVGEAFEV

-331 RAFRHLR
+331 RARRSLR
-338 DADRALPLVF
+338 PVDASMPLVF

-384 WYAEGHWWDTVGEW
+384 WYAEGHWWDTVGAW
-398 EEAASRFP
+398 EPAASRFP
-406 TGLGFVI
+406 TGLEAVI
-413 DHIRSRGMQAG
+413 GHIRSRGMQAG

-440 SLPSSAFVHHRGVRV
+440 SLPASAFVHHRGVRV

-472 HLDSV
+472 HLDAV

-483 TLGVTFFKMDYN
+483 SLGVSFFKMDYN
-495 TMTGPW
+495 TMTGPF

-519 ERYPALLIENCASG
+519 ARYPALLIENCASG
-533 AMRADFAMLSR
+533 AMRADAAMLSR

-581 APSMSPDLF
+581 APSMSEDLF
-590 EFSLVNGV
+590 TVSLVNGV

-609 EMSSS
+609 EMSGA
-614 QRAVVASAIA
+614 QREAVGSAIA
-624 AHRQVLEIV
+624 AHRQVLEII
-633 DTAVPVW
+633 DTALPVW
-640 PLGLPGWEDPWV
+640 PLGLPGWEDTWI
-652 ALGLQA
+652 ALGLRT
-658 ASGSGSSDLF
+658 ASGDLY
-668 LSVWALPGAGSSV
+668 LSVWALPGAPSVV
-681 SLPLPE
+681 SLLLPG
-687 FVGLAVSV
+687 FFGQSV
-695 TALFPT
+695 TVSPLFPT

-706 DVTWDAAAGVLH
+706 EVSWDATAGVLRVDH
-718 VANGGATPTARVL
+718 GGATPTARVL
-731 RVRPEGAGAGR
+731 RIRRAPEGADAGR

>member
-1 MSAGIDFVDW
+1 VTGKFVDW
-11 VTDGFSA
+11 TTPGFSA
-18 RFRIASDGPVAL
+18 RFRVDDDQPAAI
-30 VSFVASGALGL
+30 VSVVPAGDAL
-41 ADGPHDPPALGLAD
+41 ADGPA
-55 GPDDPPALGL
+55 
-65 ADGPDDPQPLVELT
+65 DPQPLVELT

-101 RHVSHQ
+101 RPVSHHVHE
-107 RSGDGTDAWFRVV
+107 DGTDLWFRIL
-120 QADAATGLQVE
+120 QEDAATGLQAE

-136 RAGVGAFQ
+136 EAGVPAFQ
-144 TWTEVSAERGEHVVD
+144 TWTEVRAERGEHVVD
-159 FVSSFATGAYLTD
+159 FVSSFATGAFLTD
-172 SGSTVDEFALTH
+172 SGVTVDELSLLH
-184 ADNDWAAES
+184 ADNDWAAEN
-193 RWRIEPLRDIGLARI
+193 RWRSDPLRSIGLARI

-232 EALPIGVLSAGSS
+232 EALPIGVLD
-245 GRASAGADPAGPQSY
+245 GASY

-282 AYVLCSGP
+282 AYLLLSGP

-297 TAVVR
+297 TTVVAPDR
-302 PGQPLVS
+302 PFVS

-316 ASSVGRAFEV
+316 ASSVGGAFEV

-331 RAFRHLR
+331 RARRSLR
-338 DADRALPLVF
+338 PVDASMPLVF

-363 LLPLIDAAADA
+363 LLPLVDAAADA

-384 WYAEGHWWDTVGEW
+384 WYAEGHWWDTVGAW
-398 EEAASRFP
+398 EPAASRFP
-406 TGLGFVI
+406 TGLEFVI
-413 DHIRSRGMQAG
+413 GHIRSRGMQAG

-440 SLPSSAFVHHRGVRV
+440 SLPSTAFVHHRGVRV

-472 HLDSV
+472 HLDAV

-483 TLGVTFFKMDYN
+483 SLGVTFFKMDYN
-495 TMTGPW
+495 TMTGPF

-519 ERYPALLIENCASG
+519 ARYPGLLIENCASG
-533 AMRADFAMLSR
+533 AMRADAAVLSR
-544 LHMQSTSDQQDPVL
+544 LHLQSTSDQQDPVL

-581 APSMSPDLF
+581 APSMSDDLF
-590 EFSLVNGV
+590 TLSLVNGV

-609 EMSSS
+609 EMSGA
-614 QRAVVASAIA
+614 QREVVGSAIA
-624 AHRQVLEIV
+624 AHRQVLEII
-633 DTAVPVW
+633 DTALPEW
-640 PLGLPGWEDPWV
+640 PLGLPGWEDAWV
-652 ALGLQA
+652 ALGLRA
-658 ASGSGSSDLF
+658 ASGDLY
-668 LSVWALPGAGSSV
+668 LSVWALPGASSSV
-681 SLPLPE
+681 SLPLSGWAGRT
-687 FVGLAVSV
+687 VAVEP
-695 TALFPT
+695 LFPT

-706 DVTWDAAAGVLH
+706 DVSWDAAAGELH
-718 VANGGATPTARVL
+718 VDHGGATPTARVL
-731 RVRPEGAGAGR
+731 RVRREPGTPPEGADAGR

>member
-1 MSAGIDFVDW
+1 MSTVFTDW
-11 VTDGFSA
+11 VTDGFA
-18 RFRIASDGPVAL
+18 VRFRIDPHQPVAL
-30 VSFVASGALGL
+30 VSFVAAGGV
-41 ADGPHDPPALGLAD
+41 
-55 GPDDPPALGL
+55 L

-101 RHVSHQ
+101 RPVSH
-107 RSGDGTDAWFRVV
+107 SGSADGTDLWFRIV
-120 QADAATGLQVE
+120 QADAATGLQAE

-136 RAGVGAFQ
+136 RAGVAAFR
-144 TWTEVSAERGEHVVD
+144 TWTEVSTERGEHVVD
-159 FVSSFATGAYLTD
+159 FVSSFATGAFLTD
-172 SGSTVDEFALTH
+172 AGVGVDEFALTH

-193 RWRIEPLRDIGLARI
+193 RWRTDAVRDIGLARI

-232 EALPIGVLSAGSS
+232 EALPIGVLSAASPAAVP
-245 GRASAGADPAGPQSY
+245 ASAGSPSY
-260 ALVWQVEHNGP
+260 SLVWQVEHNGP

-297 TAVVR
+297 TTVVA
-302 PGQPLVS
+302 PGQPFVS

-316 ASSVGRAFEV
+316 ATSVSSAFAV
-326 LTAQR
+326 LTSQR
-331 RAFRHLR
+331 RAFRAER
-338 DADRALPLVF
+338 PADLALPLVF

-384 WYAEGHWWDTVGEW
+384 WYAEGHWWDTVGAW
-398 EEAASRFP
+398 EEATSRFP
-406 TGLGFVI
+406 GGLSLVL

-440 SLPSSAFVHHRGVRV
+440 SLPSSAFVHHHGVRV

-472 HLDSV
+472 HLDAV

-495 TMTGPW
+495 TMTRPW

-581 APSMSPDLF
+581 APSMSSDLF
-590 EFSLVNGV
+590 EFALVNGV

-609 EMSSS
+609 EMSAA
-614 QRAVVASAIA
+614 QRAVVASAIE
-624 AHRQVLEIV
+624 AHRAVLDVISA
-633 DTAVPVW
+633 AVPVW

-652 ALGLQA
+652 ALGLRA
-658 ASGSGSSDLF
+658 PSGELF
-668 LSVWALPGAGSSV
+668 LSVWALPGAGSAV
-681 SLPLPE
+681 SLPLPDL
-687 FVGLAVSV
+687 VGRSVSV
-695 TALFPT
+695 SAVFPT
-701 ELGAW
+701 SLGAW

-731 RVRPEGAGAGR
+731 RIRPEGA

>member
-1 MSAGIDFVDW
+1 MSPSPGSVDW
-11 VTDGFSA
+11 VTDGFAA
-18 RFRIASDGPVAL
+18 RFRIDPDQPVAL
-30 VSFVASGALGL
+30 VSFVAADGVL
-41 ADGPHDPPALGLAD
+41 ADGTLS
-55 GPDDPPALGL
+55 
-65 ADGPDDPQPLVELT
+65 DGPDDPQPLVELT

-101 RHVSHQ
+101 RPVSHQ
-107 RSGDGTDAWFRVV
+107 ASEDVTDPWFRVV

-136 RAGVGAFQ
+136 RAGVAAFR
-144 TWTEVSAERGEHVVD
+144 TWTEVRAERGEHVVD
-159 FVSSFATGAYLTD
+159 FVSSFATGAFLTD
-172 SGSTVDEFALTH
+172 SGAGVDDLVLTH

-193 RWRIEPLRDIGLARI
+193 RWRTDPLRDIGLARI

-214 HPPRSRA
+214 HAPRSRA

-232 EALPIGVLSAGSS
+232 EALPIGVLSA
-245 GRASAGADPAGPQSY
+245 AGY

-302 PGQPLVS
+302 PGQPFVS

-316 ASSVGRAFEV
+316 ASSVGGAFAV

-363 LLPLIDAAADA
+363 LLPLIDAAAEA

-384 WYAEGHWWDTVGEW
+384 WYAEGHWWDTVGAW

-406 TGLGFVI
+406 TGLGSVI

-440 SLPSSAFVHHRGVRV
+440 SLPASAFVHHHGVRV

-501 SGSLEHSRALLD
+501 SGSIEHARALLD
-513 WLDDVQ
+513 WLDAVQ
-519 ERYPALLIENCASG
+519 ARHPELLIENCASG

-558 YASIAAAA
+558 SASIAAAA

-581 APSMSPDLF
+581 APSMSSDLF
-590 EFSLVNGV
+590 ELSLVNGV

-609 EMSSS
+609 EMSAA
-614 QRAVVASAIA
+614 QRSVVASAIA

-633 DTAVPVW
+633 DSSVPVW
-640 PLGLPGWEDPWV
+640 PLGLPAWEDRWLS
-652 ALGLQA
+652 LGLRA
-658 ASGSGSSDLF
+658 ASGDLY
-668 LSVWALPGAGSSV
+668 LSVWALPGASSAV
-681 SLPLPE
+681 SLPL
-687 FVGLAVSV
+687 GSLGRTGADV
-695 TALFPT
+695 TVEALFPT
-701 ELGAW
+701 ALGPWSVSWDGASGELHI
-706 DVTWDAAAGVLH
+706 DH
-718 VANGGATPTARVL
+718 GGATPTARVF
-731 RVRPEGAGAGR
+731 RVRSQEADAGR

>member
-1 MSAGIDFVDW
+1 MSAGSGFVDW
-11 VTDGFSA
+11 VTDGFAA
-18 RFRIASDGPVAL
+18 RFRIGPDQPAAL
-30 VSFVASGALGL
+30 VSFVGAG
-41 ADGPHDPPALGLAD
+41 GPLSE
-55 GPDDPPALGL
+55 
-65 ADGPDDPQPLVELT
+65 GPDDPQPLVELT

-101 RHVSHQ
+101 RPVSH
-107 RSGDGTDAWFRVV
+107 RMSEDGTDLWFRVV

-136 RAGVGAFQ
+136 RAGVAAFR
-144 TWTEVSAERGEHVVD
+144 TWTEVTAERGEHVVD
-159 FVSSFATGAYLTD
+159 FVSSFATGAFLTD
-172 SGSTVDEFALTH
+172 SGVGVDDLALTR

-193 RWRIEPLRDIGLARI
+193 RWRTDPLRDTGLARI

-232 EALPIGVLSAGSS
+232 EALPIGVLAGTVPADAGSS
-245 GRASAGADPAGPQSY
+245 SY

-302 PGQPLVS
+302 PGHPFVS

-316 ASSVGRAFEV
+316 AGSVGGAFEV

-363 LLPLIDAAADA
+363 LLPLIDAAAEA

-384 WYAEGHWWDTVGEW
+384 WYAEGHWWDTVGAW

-406 TGLGFVI
+406 GGLGAVI
-413 DHIRSRGMQAG
+413 DHITARGMQAG

-440 SLPSSAFVHHRGVRV
+440 TLPDDAFVQHHGVRV

-464 LRSPEARA
+464 LRSPAARA

-483 TLGVTFFKMDYN
+483 ELGVTFFKMDSN

-501 SGSLEHSRALLD
+501 SGSIEHARALLG

-519 ERYPALLIENCASG
+519 ARYPALLIENCASG

-544 LHMQSTSDQQDPVL
+544 LHLQSTSDQQDPVL

-581 APSMSPDLF
+581 APSMSDDLF
-590 EFSLVNGV
+590 TLSLVNGV
-598 LGRMYLSGYLN
+598 LGRMYLSGYVN
-609 EMSSS
+609 EMSAS
-614 QRAVVASAIA
+614 QRAVVESAVA
-624 AHRQVLEIV
+624 AHREVLGIV
-633 DTAVPVW
+633 DSSVPVW

-652 ALGLQA
+652 ALGLRA
-658 ASGSGSSDLF
+658 ASGDLY
-668 LSVWALPGAGSSV
+668 LSVWSLPGASASV
-681 SLPLPE
+681 SLPLPA
-687 FVGLAVSV
+687 FAGRAVV
-695 TALFPT
+695 VEPLFPT
-701 ELGAW
+701 ALGSW
-706 DVTWDAAAGVLH
+706 SVVWDATSGSLE
-718 VANGGATPTARVL
+718 VANGGSTPTARVL
-731 RVRPEGAGAGR
+731 RVRSQEANAGA

>member
-1 MSAGIDFVDW
+1 MGVERARSGRSTVSVSSVRGDVVDW

-18 RFRIASDGPVAL
+18 RFRVDPEQPAAL
-30 VSFVASGALGL
+30 VSFVPAGGVLV
-41 ADGPHDPPALGLAD
+41 DGPG
-55 GPDDPPALGL
+55 
-65 ADGPDDPQPLVELT
+65 DPQPLVELT
-79 TVGHGRFPGGFRHV
+79 TIGHGRFPGGFRHV

-101 RHVSHQ
+101 RPVSHHVSE
-107 RSGDGTDAWFRVV
+107 DGTDLWFRIV
-120 QADAATGLQVE
+120 QADAATGLQAE

-136 RAGVGAFQ
+136 RAGVAAFQ
-144 TWTEVSAERGEHVVD
+144 TWTEVSVDGDQEHVVD
-159 FVSSFATGAYLTD
+159 FVSSFATGAFLAD
-172 SGSTVDEFALTH
+172 SGVGVDDLSLLH
-184 ADNDWAAES
+184 ADNDWVAES
-193 RWRIEPLRDIGLARI
+193 RWRTDPLRSIGLARI

-232 EALPIGVLSAGSS
+232 EALPIGVLTAPTAVGSS
-245 GRASAGADPAGPQSY
+245 GY

-276 GETRRH
+276 GETRH
-282 AYVLCSGP
+282 EAYLLCSGP

-297 TAVVR
+297 TAVVAR
-302 PGQPLVS
+302 DHPFVS

-316 ASSVGRAFEV
+316 ASSVGSAFAV
-326 LTAQR
+326 LTEQR

-338 DADRALPLVF
+338 EADRALPLVF

-363 LLPLIDAAADA
+363 LLPLIDAAAEA
-374 GADLFCIDAG
+374 GAELFCIDAG
-384 WYAEGHWWDTVGEW
+384 WYAEGHWWDTVGQW
-398 EEAASRFP
+398 EPAASRFP
-406 TGLGFVI
+406 TGLGSVI

-440 SLPSSAFVHHRGVRV
+440 SLPSSAFVHHHGVRV

-472 HLDSV
+472 HLDAV

-483 TLGVTFFKMDYN
+483 DLGVSFFKMDYN

-501 SGSLEHSRALLD
+501 VGSVEGGRALLD
-513 WLDDVQ
+513 WLDAVQ
-519 ERYPALLIENCASG
+519 QRHPGLLIENCASG

-581 APSMSPDLF
+581 APSMPDDLF
-590 EFSLVNGV
+590 AFSLVNGV

-624 AHRQVLEIV
+624 AHRQVLEVV
-633 DTAVPVW
+633 DTSVPVW
-640 PLGLPGWEDPWV
+640 PLGLPAWEDPWV
-652 ALGLQA
+652 ALGLA
-658 ASGSGSSDLF
+658 VPDGDLY
-668 LSVWALPGAGSSV
+668 LSVWSLPGASSAV
-681 SLPLPE
+681 SLPLPA
-687 FVGLAVSV
+687 FLGRSATVSP
-695 TALFPT
+695 LFPT

-706 DVTWDAAAGVLH
+706 DVSWDAAAGVLH
-718 VANGGATPTARVL
+718 VVNGGATPTARVL
-731 RVRPEGAGAGR
+731 RLRAEGDVSGS

>member
-1 MSAGIDFVDW
+1 VGVERARAGRGTVTGGLVDW
-11 VTDGFSA
+11 VTPGFAA

-30 VSFVASGALGL
+30 VSFVPAGGAL
-41 ADGPHDPPALGLAD
+41 ADGPT
-55 GPDDPPALGL
+55 
-65 ADGPDDPQPLVELT
+65 DPQPLVELT

-93 DSTIGARL
+93 DSTIGTRL
-101 RHVSHQ
+101 RHRSHHATE
-107 RSGDGTDAWFRVV
+107 DGTDLWFRVL
-120 QADAATGLQVE
+120 QEDAATGLQAE

-136 RAGVGAFQ
+136 EAGVPAFQ
-144 TWTEVSAERGEHVVD
+144 TWTEVRAERGEHVVD
-159 FVSSFATGAYLTD
+159 FVSSFASGAFLTD
-172 SGSTVDEFALTH
+172 SGVTVDELSLLH

-193 RWRIEPLRDIGLARI
+193 RWRTDPLRSIGLARI

-232 EALPIGVLSAGSS
+232 EALPIGVLSAVPPVPSDG
-245 GRASAGADPAGPQSY
+245 Y

-276 GETRRH
+276 GETRRN
-282 AYVLCSGP
+282 AYLLLSGP

-297 TAVVR
+297 TTVVAPDR
-302 PGQPLVS
+302 PFVS

-316 ASSVGRAFEV
+316 ASSVGGAFEV

-331 RAFRHLR
+331 RTR
-338 DADRALPLVF
+338 RALRPVDATMPLVF

-384 WYAEGHWWDTVGEW
+384 WYAEGHWWDTVGAW
-398 EEAASRFP
+398 EPAASRFP
-406 TGLGFVI
+406 TGLEFVI
-413 DHIRSRGMQAG
+413 GHIRSRGMQAG

-440 SLPSSAFVHHRGVRV
+440 SLPESAFVHHRGVRV

-464 LRSPEARA
+464 LRSPDARA
-472 HLDSV
+472 HLDAV

-483 TLGVTFFKMDYN
+483 SLGVTFFKMDDN
-495 TMTGPW
+495 TMTGPF
-501 SGSLEHSRALLD
+501 SGSLEHARALLD

-519 ERYPALLIENCASG
+519 ARYPALLIENCASG
-533 AMRADFAMLSR
+533 AMRADAAMLSR
-544 LHMQSTSDQQDPVL
+544 LHLQSTSDQQDPVL

-581 APSMSPDLF
+581 AASMASDLF
-590 EFSLVNGV
+590 TLSLVNGV
-598 LGRMYLSGYLN
+598 LGRMYLSGYLSS
-609 EMSSS
+609 MSGA
-614 QRAVVASAIA
+614 QREVVGSAIA
-624 AHRQVLEIV
+624 AHRQVLEII
-633 DTAVPVW
+633 DTALPVW

-652 ALGLQA
+652 ALGLEVPD
-658 ASGSGSSDLF
+658 GDVF
-668 LSVWALPGAGSSV
+668 LSVWALPGASAAV
-681 SLPLPE
+681 SLPLP
-687 FVGLAVSV
+687 GWAGRTAAVEP
-695 TALFPT
+695 LFPT
-701 ELGAW
+701 ALGSWSASW
-706 DVTWDAAAGVLH
+706 EASTGVLH
-718 VANGGATPTARVL
+718 VDHGGVTPTARVF
-731 RVRPEGAGAGR
+731 RVRREPDFRSQGADAGH

>member
-1 MSAGIDFVDW
+1 MSDGLTFVDW
-11 VTDGFSA
+11 VTDGFAA
-18 RFRIASDGPVAL
+18 RFRVGADQPAAL
-30 VSFVASGALGL
+30 VSFVPAGGALAG
-41 ADGPHDPPALGLAD
+41 GT
-55 GPDDPPALGL
+55 L

-79 TVGHGRFPGGFRHV
+79 TIGHGRFPGGFRHV

-101 RHVSHQ
+101 RPVSHHVH
-107 RSGDGTDAWFRVV
+107 DNGTDLWFRIV
-120 QADAATGLQVE
+120 QVDAATGLQAE

-136 RAGVGAFQ
+136 RAGVPAFR
-144 TWTEVSAERGEHVVD
+144 TWTEVSTEHGGHVVD
-159 FVSSFATGAYLTD
+159 FVSSFATGAFLTD
-172 SGSTVDEFALTH
+172 SGATVDELALVH

-193 RWRIEPLRDIGLARI
+193 RWRTDPLRDIGLARI

-232 EALPIGVLSAGSS
+232 EALPIGVL
-245 GRASAGADPAGPQSY
+245 RAEDAVSLPY

-282 AYVLCSGP
+282 AYVLLSGP

-297 TAVVR
+297 TTVVT
-302 PGQPLVS
+302 PEQPFTS

-316 ASSVGRAFEV
+316 AGSIDDAFGV
-326 LTAQR
+326 LTRQR
-331 RAFRHLR
+331 RAFRHVR
-338 DADRALPLVF
+338 EADRALPLVF

-384 WYAEGHWWDTVGEW
+384 WYAEGHWWDTVGAW

-406 TGLGFVI
+406 TGLEAVI
-413 DHIRSRGMQAG
+413 DHIRAHGMQAG

-440 SLPSSAFVHHRGVRV
+440 TLPPSAFVEHHGVRV

-472 HLDSV
+472 HLDTV

-483 TLGVTFFKMDYN
+483 ELGVTFFKMDNN
-495 TMTGPW
+495 TMTGPFV
-501 SGSLEHSRALLD
+501 GMLDHQRALLD
-513 WLDDVQ
+513 WLDAVQ
-519 ERYPALLIENCASG
+519 ERYPALLVENCASG
-533 AMRADFAMLSR
+533 AMRADWAMLSR

-558 YASIAAAA
+558 SATIAAAA

-581 APSMSPDLF
+581 APTMDPELF
-590 EFSLVNGV
+590 TLSLVNGV

-609 EMSSS
+609 EMTSS
-614 QRAVVASAIA
+614 QRAVVGDAIA
-624 AHRQVLEIV
+624 AHRQVLDVVEGS
-633 DTAVPVW
+633 VPVW
-640 PLGLPGWEDPWV
+640 PLGLPAWEDPWV
-652 ALGLQA
+652 ALGLHT
-658 ASGSGSSDLF
+658 ASGDLY
-668 LSVWALPGAGSSV
+668 LSVWSLPGASASV
-681 SLPLPE
+681 SLPLPAFAGQTVVVE
-687 FVGLAVSV
+687 P
-695 TALFPT
+695 LFPT
-701 ELGAW
+701 ALGSWSVA
-706 DVTWDAAAGVLH
+706 WDAASGSLE
-718 VANGGATPTARVL
+718 VANGGSTPTARVL
-731 RVRPEGAGAGR
+731 RVRSQEADAGA

>member
-1 MSAGIDFVDW
+1 VSAFVDW
-11 VTDGFSA
+11 VTDGFAA
-18 RFRIASDGPVAL
+18 RFRIAPDQPVAL
-30 VSFVASGALGL
+30 VSFVAAGGV
-41 ADGPHDPPALGLAD
+41 
-55 GPDDPPALGL
+55 L

-79 TVGHGRFPGGFRHV
+79 TVGHGRFPGGYRHV

-101 RHVSHQ
+101 RPVSHHVSE
-107 RSGDGTDAWFRVV
+107 DGTDLWFRVV

-136 RAGVGAFQ
+136 RPGVPAFQ
-144 TWTEVSAERGEHVVD
+144 TWTEVRAEDGEHVVD
-159 FVSSFATGAYLTD
+159 FVSSFATGAFLTD
-172 SGSTVDEFALTH
+172 SGAGVDELMLTH

-193 RWRIEPLRDIGLARI
+193 RWRTDPLRDIGLARI

-232 EALPIGVLSAGSS
+232 EALPIGVLCA
-245 GRASAGADPAGPQSY
+245 PSY

-302 PGQPLVS
+302 PGEPFVS

-316 ASSVGRAFEV
+316 AASSSGAFAV
-326 LTAQR
+326 LTEQR

-384 WYAEGHWWDTVGEW
+384 WYAEGHWWDTVGAW
-398 EEAASRFP
+398 EEATSRFP
-406 TGLGFVI
+406 DGLASVI
-413 DHIRSRGMQAG
+413 AHIRARGMQAG

-440 SLPSSAFVHHRGVRV
+440 SLPSSAFVHHHGVRV

-501 SGSLEHSRALLD
+501 SGSLAHSRALLD
-513 WLDDVQ
+513 WLDAVQ

-558 YASIAAAA
+558 SASIAAAA

-590 EFSLVNGV
+590 ELALVNGV

-633 DTAVPVW
+633 DSSVPVW

-658 ASGSGSSDLF
+658 PSGELF
-668 LSVWALPGAGSSV
+668 LSVWALPGASSAV
-681 SLPLPE
+681 SLPLPA
-687 FVGLAVSV
+687 FRGRSVSV
-695 TALFPT
+695 SALFPT
-701 ELGAW
+701 TLGAW
-706 DVTWDAAAGVLH
+706 DVTWDTAAGVLH
-718 VANGGATPTARVL
+718 VVNGGATPTARVL
-731 RVRPEGAGAGR
+731 RIRRAPGFPSEGADSGR